1 MQAAGLKKAFQN
13 PNLNATLFAPNGAL
27 QSTGQAAAGLGQ
39 APRQAVCLA
48 PCLQRRMARL
58 RASCWLVKPLSPGFD
73 PSPSPSHPTEAAWQ
87 RFFNDCKAPKNVKEV
102 DVAKYCSLNALKAA
116 NKAELKQV
124 SRAG

>member
-1 MQAAGLKKAFQN
+1 MRPRTGQVAAGDVQ
-13 PNLNATLFAPNGAL
+13 PQL
-27 QSTGQAAAGLGQ
+27 QPVSA
-39 APRQAVCLA
+39 A
-48 PCLQRRMARL
+48 PCLQRRRARL

-73 PSPSPSHPTEAAWQ
+73 PGPPPSPPTEAAWQ